1 MKLSVFLFLLLF
13 MLPRPA
19 MADYAPSGR
28 WNPRTRVHDYDPNRD
43 KTRPGYDP
51 RKDPDSE
58 HFVPEL
64 VGLRDPRYDEE
75 EKEKKEGKAA
85 LLAMV
90 SILGVL
96 ALSRPQR
103 SEVARPEV
111 SG

>member
-13 MLPRPA
+13 MLPRA
-19 MADYAPSGR
+19 AVADCPPVR
-28 WNPRTRVHDYDPNRD
+28 WNPRTKEYEYDPCRD
-43 KTRPGYDP
+43 RGRKGYDP
-51 RKDPDSE
+51 RKDPSSE
-58 HFVPEL
+58 QFVPEL

-103 SEVARPEV
+103 PEVARPEV